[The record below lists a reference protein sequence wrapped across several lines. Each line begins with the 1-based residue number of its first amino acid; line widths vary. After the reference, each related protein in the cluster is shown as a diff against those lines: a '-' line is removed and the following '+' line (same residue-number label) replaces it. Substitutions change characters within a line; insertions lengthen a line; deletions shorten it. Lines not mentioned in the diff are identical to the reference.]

1 MSQFV
6 HLKDKYGND
15 MWFGH
20 PVVRMPASE
29 DVKDYNKQLQILK
42 DMELRSDDVITVA
55 YPKSGLNWTNHM
67 VTMLLD
73 GTTEIPPV
81 LNDNTFIYMDHAGS
95 EKQLPPPVKPRALW
109 SHLRFRYMPRDV
121 TQKKVKVVYITRNPK
136 DVFVSLF
143 CYLKFFSGK
152 LGYAGTW
159 PQFFEVMLE
168 QGYWFGDLFEY
179 LRDWER
185 ETDTHPDLPIIQVS
199 FEDLKQDTLKQVERL
214 NEFLG
219 TKRSEE
225 FCETVAHTCRFS
237 NMHVTR
243 KFGEDIVNSSDWRK
257 DLPTTCFFR
266 KGEIGDWKNWFTVA
280 QNEEFE
286 KVYRTKMVGSKLIFR
301 FE

>member
-1 MSQFV
+1 MSKFV

-29 DVKDYNKQLQILK
+29 DVEDYDKQLQILK
-42 DMELRSDDVITVA
+42 DMQLRPDDVITVA

-81 LNDNTFIYMDHAGS
+81 LNDNTYIYMDHAGS
-95 EKQLPPPVKPRALW
+95 KKQLPPPVKPRALW
-109 SHLRFRYMPRDV
+109 SHLRFRYLPRDV
-121 TQKKVKVVYITRNPK
+121 TEKKVKLVYITRNPK
-136 DVFVSLF
+136 DVFVSQF
-143 CYLKFFSGK
+143 CYLKNFSDK
-152 LGYAGTW
+152 MGYAGTW

-185 ETDTHPDLPIIQVS
+185 EIDNHPDHPIIQVS
-199 FEDLKQDTLKQVERL
+199 FEDLKQNTLKEVERL

-219 TKRSEE
+219 TKRSQE

-243 KFGEDIVNSSDWRK
+243 KFGEDIVKSADWRK
-257 DLPTTCFFR
+257 DIPTTCFFR
-266 KGEIGDWKNWFTVA
+266 K
-280 QNEEFE
+280 
-286 KVYRTKMVGSKLIFR
+286 
-301 FE
+301 